1 MMEAKRTY
9 YVDMRSGDILEE
21 PSFEESAGLK
31 ISATPDEKT
40 ELQKCFD
47 DNYDDDVSTFIR
59 SHTPFKQYH
68 DDPQDAAYDRSMQR
82 IYAMIYKLGDWETRQ
97 HIEKIGVLEEHKPH
111 VRDDI
116 ENLK

>member
-1 MMEAKRTY
+1 METKRSY

-21 PSFEESAGLK
+21 PSLKESAGLH
-31 ISATPDEKT
+31 ILATPEERT

-47 DNYDDDVSTFIR
+47 DNYDDDVSTFVR
-59 SHTPFKQYH
+59 SHIPFKQYH
-68 DDPQDAAYDRSMQR
+68 DDPQDAQYDRSMQK
-82 IYAMIYKLGDWETRQ
+82 IYAMIYKLGDTETRH

>member
-1 MMEAKRTY
+1 MEAKRSY

-21 PSFEESAGLK
+21 PSFEESAGLH
-31 ISATPDEKT
+31 ILATPEERT
-40 ELQKCFD
+40 ELQKYFD

-59 SHTPFKQYH
+59 SHIPFRQYH
-68 DDPQDAAYDRSMQR
+68 NDPEDAQYDRSMQK
-82 IYAMIYKLGDWETRQ
+82 IYAMIYKLGDAETRQ
-97 HIEKIGVLEEHKPH
+97 HIEKIGVLNEHKPH